1 MKVVKRPEIN
11 VPYGKC
17 TDCGC
22 NTRSHVL
29 EIPDYEEYEEQ
40 VFRDLE
46 EYQAAKK
53 GEEPEE
59 DAEFVVKYRRLEE
72 PKVMCHRC
80 WIGNREKASVYLEKK
95 IPEWT
100 SDPLTHLPKIRKFLH
115 DWDYFDFSER
125 NKDFPEV
132 ADEATV
138 MINDLRAITKLAVTE
153 LGEEE

>member
-1 MKVVKRPEIN
+1 
-11 VPYGKC
+11 
-17 TDCGC
+17 
-22 NTRSHVL
+22 L

-138 MINDLRAITKLAVTE
+138 MINDLRSITKLAVTE